1 MDEEAEAAER
11 QAMVD
16 EDEASVEGHAA
27 INNRP
32 LDAGP
37 GQQGRRPASPLL
49 REPPKQ
55 VDTRHTGAL
64 RAIAASTA
72 RTCHGAMRGCWA
84 AIRAT

>member
-1 MDEEAEAAER
+1 MDKNKAPEVS
-11 QAMVD
+11 VD
-16 EDEASVEGHAA
+16 EDEASVEGHAS

-37 GQQGRRPASPLL
+37 GQQGVRPQARCRSRAAPQLL
-49 REPPKQ
+49 
-55 VDTRHTGAL
+55 DTRHTGAL

-72 RTCHGAMRGCWA
+72 RTCHGATRGCSA